1 MSRACPIRH
10 RHPPDPWHRASRDT
24 AELPADTVG
33 NAAHRLRRTTEIADG
48 RIRKRRLGFR
58 FGLAGPPEAAGPLP
72 LELDNHVARPD
83 PLRRRDARSQPG
95 TPGKG
100 LLCLVSKDPDSPP
113 GQLKGKDV
121 DALSVPGRKRE
132 NHVIGIGGSLSAILF
147 AAGHPA
153 SLKSWAR
160 FARMSMPEAGAFLTT
175 FLLPALRRDPH
186 PVPGAA
192 TRIQPGC

>member
-1 MSRACPIRH
+1 MTNGTQKQALIPSTIQV
-10 RHPPDPWHRASRDT
+10 DT
-24 AELPADTVG
+24 DTDTNTDTGTDTDLCRV
-33 NAAHRLRRTTEIADG
+33 
-48 RIRKRRLGFR
+48 
-58 FGLAGPPEAAGPLP
+58 GPPFGGGAAESSINNGAGASQLW
-72 LELDNHVARPD
+72 D